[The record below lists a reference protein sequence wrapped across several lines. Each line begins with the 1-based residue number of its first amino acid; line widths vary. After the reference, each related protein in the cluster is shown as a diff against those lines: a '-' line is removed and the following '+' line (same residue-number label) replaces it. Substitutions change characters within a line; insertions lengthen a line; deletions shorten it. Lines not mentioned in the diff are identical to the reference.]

1 MTQTPT
7 KQTLYD
13 SDLNLWLETAIAQLK
28 TGDLQNLDIENL
40 IEELEGLAGRDRREL
55 QSRLKRL
62 IEHIL
67 KRCYVDMP
75 DCYRGWEVTILNQ
88 RDEINEIFMQSP
100 SLKRIFLEIFDDA
113 FTKALKIVKTEYPT
127 TQFCDRW
134 LFNKSIDSLLTV
146 GFWV

>member
-1 MTQTPT
+1 MTQTLT
-7 KQTLYD
+7 KQTLYN

-28 TGDLQNLDIENL
+28 TGDLQNLDIDNL

-67 KRCYVDMP
+67 KRCYVDLP
-75 DCYRGWEVTILNQ
+75 DCYRGWEVTIINQ
-88 RDEINEIFMQSP
+88 RDEINEIFIQSP
-100 SLKRIFLEIFDDA
+100 SLKRIFLEGFDDSFA
-113 FTKALKIVKTEYPT
+113 KALKIVKTEYPT

-134 LFNKSIDSLLTV
+134 QFNQDLDSLLSID
-146 GFWV
+146 FWE